1 MAEKKEQIGI
11 TVKKDKD
18 FSEWYTQVIQKADL
32 IEYTPVSGC
41 YVFRPRSYAVW
52 TAIQQF
58 FDKKIKSIGVENAY
72 FPLFIPESLLKK
84 ESSHVAGFTPEVAWV
99 TQGGDSKLS
108 ERLAVRPTSETI
120 IYDAFKKW
128 IRSHRDLP
136 LKVNQWCSVVRWEFK
151 NPVPFLRTREFLWQE
166 GHTAHATK
174 ESAEK
179 EVLQVLDF
187 YREVFEDLL
196 AIPVIKGRKSEQEKF
211 AGALYTT
218 SVETF
223 VPSGK
228 GIQCATSHCLGQNFS
243 RAFGIDFL
251 DEKGG
256 KQLAWTNSWGVSTRS
271 IGIMTMMHSDD
282 KGLVLPPKVAPLQ
295 VVIVPILFEDSKEK
309 VLKEAE
315 KVKES
320 VEKHCLVK
328 LDAREECSPGWK
340 FNDWEL
346 KGVPL
351 RIEIGPRDVEKKQV
365 VVVSRDTGA
374 KKFVSLKELAKYIE
388 SELSAMQQ
396 RLFKKAQSFIEKN
409 TVQAKNW
416 SEFSKAVKEK
426 KLIKAFWCG
435 GNSCED
441 SVKDKTEGVKIITI
455 PFDQPKKLGDCVH
468 CKKPAQKLV
477 LFAKSY

>member
-84 ESSHVAGFTPEVAWV
+84 ESAHVAGFTPEVAWV

-166 GHTAHATK
+166 GHTAHAAK

-179 EVLQVLDF
+179 EVLQVLEF

-228 GIQCATSHCLGQNFS
+228 AIQCATSHCLGQNFS

-251 DEKGG
+251 DEKGS

-282 KGLVLPPKVAPLQ
+282 KGLVVPPRVAPLQ

-320 VEKHCLVK
+320 LEKHCSVK

-365 VVVSRDTGA
+365 VVVSRDTGI
-374 KKFVSLKELAKYIE
+374 KKLVSLKELAKFIE
-388 SELSAMQQ
+388 CELEAMHH

-416 SEFSKAVKEK
+416 GEFSKAVKEK
-426 KLIKAFWCG
+426 KLIKAFWCSNG
-435 GNSCED
+435 SCED
-441 SVKDKTEGVKIITI
+441 SIKDKTEGVKIITI
-455 PFDQPKKLGDCVH
+455 PFDQPKKLGDCIL
-468 CKKPAQKLV
+468 CKKPAQILA